1 MFMKTTIKY
10 VAIDSYKDTVLNQVV
25 YTGKVKVTIADDI
38 DVIVRNVDDDGVV
51 EFEKAKGKTF
61 KMKSSAFSAQLRNG
75 VDDAMS
81 GMLSYFL
88 DSNKELGNDK
98 YVAQL
103 NVILAGATIDVV
115 AELQASEDDAED
127 TKEVYFYTISNIE
140 LTSMAKL
147 VIGSKFCRE
156 CLYITDINDI
166 KAFISTLE

>member
-1 MFMKTTIKY
+1 MKTTIKY
-10 VAIDSYKDTVLNQVV
+10 VAIDSYKDSVLNQVV
-25 YTGKVKVTIADDI
+25 YTGKIKITIADDI
-38 DVIVRNVDDDGVV
+38 DVIVRNVDSDSVV

-61 KMKSSAFSAQLRNG
+61 KMKSGAFSAQLRNG

>member
-10 VAIDSYKDTVLNQVV
+10 VAIDSYKDSVLNQVV

-51 EFEKAKGKTF
+51 EFVKAKGKTF
-61 KMKSSAFSAQLRNG
+61 KMKSGAFSAQLRNG

-115 AELQASEDDAED
+115 AELQTSEDDAED

-156 CLYITDINDI
+156 CLFITDINDI

>member
-1 MFMKTTIKY
+1 MKTTIKY
-10 VAIDSYKDTVLNQVV
+10 VAIDSYKDSVLNQVV

-51 EFEKAKGKTF
+51 EFVKAKGKTF
-61 KMKSSAFSAQLRNG
+61 KMKSGAFSAQLRNG

-115 AELQASEDDAED
+115 AELQTSEDDAED

-156 CLYITDINDI
+156 CLFITDINDI

>member
-1 MFMKTTIKY
+1 MKTTIKY
-10 VAIDSYKDTVLNQVV
+10 VAIDSYKDSVLNQVV

-38 DVIVRNVDDDGVV
+38 DVIARNVDDDGVV
-51 EFEKAKGKTF
+51 EFEKAKSKTF
-61 KMKSSAFSAQLRNG
+61 KMKSNAFSAQLRNG

>member
-10 VAIDSYKDTVLNQVV
+10 VAIDSYKDSVLNQVV
-25 YTGKVKVTIADDI
+25 YTGKVKITIADDI
-38 DVIVRNVDDDGVV
+38 DVIVRNVDTDGVV

-61 KMKSSAFSAQLRNG
+61 KMKSGAFSAQLRNG

>member
-1 MFMKTTIKY
+1 MKTTIKY
-10 VAIDSYKDTVLNQVV
+10 VTIDSYKDSVLNQVV

-38 DVIVRNVDDDGVV
+38 DVIIRNVDSDGVV

-61 KMKSSAFSAQLRNG
+61 KMKSGAFSAQLRNG

-115 AELQASEDDAED
+115 AELQASEDDTED
-127 TKEVYFYTISNIE
+127 SKEVYFYTISNIE

>member
-1 MFMKTTIKY
+1 MKTTIKY
-10 VAIDSYKDTVLNQVV
+10 VAIDSYKDSVLNQVV
-25 YTGKVKVTIADDI
+25 YTGKVKVTIADDV
-38 DVIVRNVDDDGVV
+38 DVIIRNVDNDGVV

-61 KMKSSAFSAQLRNG
+61 KMKSNAFSAQLRNG

-103 NVILAGATIDVV
+103 NVILAGATIDVT
-115 AELQASEDDAED
+115 AELQESEDDVED
-127 TKEVYFYTISNIE
+127 SREVYFYTISDIE

-156 CLYITDINDI
+156 CLFMTDMNDI

>member
-1 MFMKTTIKY
+1 MKTTIKY
-10 VAIDSYKDTVLNQVV
+10 VAIDSYKDSVLNQVV
-25 YTGKVKVTIADDI
+25 YTGKIKITIADDI

-61 KMKSSAFSAQLRNG
+61 KMKSGAFSAQLRNG

>member
-1 MFMKTTIKY
+1 MKTTIKY
-10 VAIDSYKDTVLNQVV
+10 VAIDSYKDSVLNQVV
-25 YTGKVKVTIADDI
+25 YTGKIKITIADDI
-38 DVIVRNVDDDGVV
+38 DVIVRNVDSDGVV

-61 KMKSSAFSAQLRNG
+61 KMKSGAFSAQLRNG

>member
-1 MFMKTTIKY
+1 MKTTIKY
-10 VAIDSYKDTVLNQVV
+10 VAIDSYKDSVLNQVV
-25 YTGKVKVTIADDI
+25 YTGKIKITIADDI
-38 DVIVRNVDDDGVV
+38 DVIARNVDDDGVV

-61 KMKSSAFSAQLRNG
+61 KMKSGAFSAQLRNG

>member
-1 MFMKTTIKY
+1 MKTTIKY
-10 VAIDSYKDTVLNQVV
+10 VAIDSYKDSVLNQVV
-25 YTGKVKVTIADDI
+25 YTGKIKVTIADDI
-38 DVIVRNVDDDGVV
+38 DVIVRNVDNDGVV

-61 KMKSSAFSAQLRNG
+61 KMKSNAFSAQLRNG

-98 YVAQL
+98 YIAQL

-127 TKEVYFYTISNIE
+127 TKEMYFYTISNIE

>member
-10 VAIDSYKDTVLNQVV
+10 VAVDSYKDSVLNQVV
-25 YTGKVKVTIADDI
+25 YTGKIKVTIADDI
-38 DVIVRNVDDDGVV
+38 DVIVRNVDSDGVV

-61 KMKSSAFSAQLRNG
+61 KMKSGAFSAQLRNG

>member
-1 MFMKTTIKY
+1 MKTTIKY
-10 VAIDSYKDTVLNQVV
+10 VAVDSYKDSVLNQVV
-25 YTGKVKVTIADDI
+25 YTGKIKVTIADDI
-38 DVIVRNVDDDGVV
+38 DVIVRNVDSDGVV

-61 KMKSSAFSAQLRNG
+61 KMKSGAFSAQLRNG

>member
-1 MFMKTTIKY
+1 MKTTIKY
-10 VAIDSYKDTVLNQVV
+10 VAIDSYKDSVLNQVV

-38 DVIVRNVDDDGVV
+38 DVIARNVDADGVV

-61 KMKSSAFSAQLRNG
+61 KMKSGAFSAQLRNG
-75 VDDAMS
+75 VDVAIS